1 MSTIKIKQV
10 KSRIGA
16 PADQKRTLDALGLR
30 KLNRVVE
37 HECTPSILGMV
48 DKVKH
53 LVTIVTYVF
62 VEYKT
67 NYNMNLSNLKPAEG
81 STKTRKRIGRGP
93 GSGLGG
99 TSTRGHKGAKSRS
112 GYSKKIGFEGGQMP
126 LQRRVPKFG
135 FKNINRVEY
144 KAINLETIQKL
155 AEAKNLTKVGMNDFI
170 EAGFISSNQLVKV
183 LGNGSLTTKL
193 DVEANAFSKSA
204 VAAIEAVGG
213 NAVKL

>member
-1 MSTIKIKQV
+1 LLNV
-10 KSRIGA
+10 K
-16 PADQKRTLDALGLR
+16 
-30 KLNRVVE
+30 
-37 HECTPSILGMV
+37 
-48 DKVKH
+48 
-53 LVTIVTYVF
+53 
-62 VEYKT
+62 KT
-67 NYNMNLSNLKPAEG
+67 NYDMNLSNLKSAEG

-144 KAINLETIQKL
+144 KAINLETVQKL
-155 AEAKNLTKVGMNDFI
+155 ADAKKLEKVGVEDFI
-170 EAGFISSNQLVKV
+170 AAGFISSHQLVKI
-183 LGNGSLTTKL
+183 LGNGTLTSKM
-193 DVEANAFSKSA
+193 DIQAHAFSKSA
-204 VAAIEAVGG
+204 VTAIEAIGG